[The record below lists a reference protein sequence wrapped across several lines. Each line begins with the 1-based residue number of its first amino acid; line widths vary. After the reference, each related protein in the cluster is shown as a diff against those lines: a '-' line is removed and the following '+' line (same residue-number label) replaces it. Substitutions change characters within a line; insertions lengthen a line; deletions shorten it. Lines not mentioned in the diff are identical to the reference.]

1 MCALHGNACKNGAS
15 LGIRRS
21 TFVAACVHGD
31 LGDQNVHAS
40 YVFVVVVHF
49 RITVYMGGY

>member
-1 MCALHGNACKNGAS
+1 MCALHGEACKNGAS

-31 LGDQNVHAS
+31 LGDQYVHAS